1 MEILRAS
8 TIVGAESFG
17 FERDLGSL
25 EVGKVADLV
34 VLDANPLVDI
44 RNTADMRYVMKGGV
58 LYDSSTLDEL
68 WPRQRKFGSYP
79 WMNRDVYRDDDRP
92 TNYFDR
98 RQ

>member
-1 MEILRAS
+1 
-8 TIVGAESFG
+8 
-17 FERDLGSL
+17 
-25 EVGKVADLV
+25 
-34 VLDANPLVDI
+34 
-44 RNTADMRYVMKGGV
+44 MKGGV
-58 LYDSSTLDEL
+58 LYDSSTLEEL